1 MKRRLAAALVCI
13 AALALP
19 GAAAAKPSHEVHVQL
34 LAINDL
40 HGHLAPNTPGTIQV
54 GCCNPVLNG
63 GVQTGWTQKTVPA
76 GGIAYLATHIKTL
89 RQTNP
94 NTITVGAGD

>member
-1 MKRRLAAALVCI
+1 MKGRLAAALVCM

-19 GAAAAKPSHEVHVQL
+19 SAAVAKPSHELHVQL

-54 GCCNPVLNG
+54 GCCNPVFNSS
-63 GVQTGWTQKTVPA
+63 GVQTGWTQ
-76 GGIAYLATHIKTL
+76 
-89 RQTNP
+89 
-94 NTITVGAGD
+94 